1 MKEYYE
7 LLGLTE
13 DATDEEIDVRYQ
25 ELRDKYREDRWLDG
39 EAGNNAAK
47 MLTKLETAYKEIKDA
62 RKERSENT
70 SGPSSFEEIAE
81 LLKQDKVAEA
91 QSALDKFDQRSAEWH
106 YLQAVVYYKKNW
118 TNDSKKQLEIAMQM
132 DPSNSKYRAAYSK
145 MNAKNEYNNQSAY
158 GNGGGAYQNPYNNQP
173 PQGDK
178 EQMGGGVCSDCCSFC
193 YTYLCVSC
201 LFDICCG
208 CR

>member
-13 DATDEEIDVRYQ
+13 QATDEEIDARYQ
-25 ELRDKYREDRWLDG
+25 VLRDKYREDRWLDG

-47 MLTKLETAYKEIKDA
+47 MLTKLETAYKEIKTS

-70 SGPSSFEEIAE
+70 SGQSSFEEISE
-81 LLKQDKVAEA
+81 LLKKDKSAEA
-91 QSALDKFDQRSAEWH
+91 QFELDKFDQRSAEWH
-106 YLQAVVYYKKNW
+106 YLQAVVYYKKSW

-132 DPSNSKYRAAYSK
+132 DPTNQKYRAAYAK
-145 MNAKNEYNNQSAY
+145 MNAKNEYNQQSAY
-158 GNGGGAYQNPYNNQP
+158 GQGGGAYQNPYNNQP
-173 PQGDK
+173 QDDR
-178 EQMGGGVCSDCCSFC
+178 EQMGGNACSECCSCC

>member
-13 DATDEEIDVRYQ
+13 NATDEEIDVRYQ
-25 ELRDKYREDRWLDG
+25 ELREKYREDRWLDG

-47 MLTKLETAYKEIKDA
+47 MLTKLETAYKEIKA
-62 RKERSENT
+62 SRKERSENT
-70 SGPSSFEEIAE
+70 SGLSSFEEIAE
-81 LLKQDKVAEA
+81 MLKQDKVSEA
-91 QSALDKFDQRSAEWH
+91 QSALDKFDQRTAEWH

-132 DPSNSKYRAAYSK
+132 DPSNGKYRAAYSK
-145 MNAKNEYNNQSAY
+145 MNAKNEYNHQSAY
-158 GNGGGAYQNPYNNQP
+158 GGGAYQNPYNNRP
-173 PQGDK
+173 PQDDRQ
-178 EQMGGGVCSDCCSFC
+178 QMGGNVCSDCCSFC

-201 LFDICCG
+201 LFDMCCS

>member
-13 DATDEEIDVRYQ
+13 QATDEEIDARYA
-25 ELRDKYREDRWLDG
+25 ELREKYREERWLDG

-47 MLTKLETAYKEIKDA
+47 MLTKLETAYKEIKGS

-70 SGPSSFEEIAE
+70 SGVSSFEEISAM
-81 LLKQDKVAEA
+81 LKQDKVDEA
-91 QSALDKFDQRSAEWH
+91 QSALDKFDQRTAEWH

-132 DPSNSKYRAAYSK
+132 DPTNHKYRTAYSK
-145 MNAKNEYNNQSAY
+145 MNAKNDYNNQSAQ
-158 GNGGGAYQNPYNNQP
+158 GGGEYQNPYNQMP
-173 PQGDK
+173 PQDNR
-178 EQMGGGVCSDCCSFC
+178 EQMGGSVCSDCCSFC

-201 LFDICCG
+201 LFDICCS